1 MKERPELSQESG
13 AKKHKQIHF
22 QHRKV
27 GPNATE
33 KSVNVTRHTDD
44 KKLAKG
50 RKGKVKV
57 AKGHLDDEM
66 DMGESGWVESDLGES
81 DLGESGL
88 GESDLGESDL
98 GEPVLGEP
106 VLGESVLGESG
117 NETTSAGSSP
127 SSRSLPPRTAP
138 GRKVQSFTF

>member
-1 MKERPELSQESG
+1 MKERPELSQESR

-22 QHRKV
+22 QHREV

-33 KSVNVTRHTDD
+33 RAFNVTRHTDD

>member
-22 QHRKV
+22 QQREV

-33 KSVNVTRHTDD
+33 KAVNVTRHTDD

-66 DMGESGWVESDLGES
+66 DMGESGLVESDLGES

-88 GESDLGESDL
+88 GESDLRES
-98 GEPVLGEP
+98 G
-106 VLGESVLGESG
+106 LGESG
-117 NETTSAGSSP
+117 NETMSARSSP
-127 SSRSLPPRTAP
+127 ASRSLPPRTAP
-138 GRKVQSFTF
+138 GRRVQSFTFYASTEYWWECIK

>member
-1 MKERPELSQESG
+1 MKERPELSQESW

-22 QHRKV
+22 QQREL

-33 KSVNVTRHTDD
+33 KAVNVTRHTDD
-44 KKLAKG
+44 KKLDKG

-66 DMGESGWVESDLGES
+66 DMGESGWVESD
-81 DLGESGL
+81 L

>member
-1 MKERPELSQESG
+1 MKERPELSQESR

-22 QHRKV
+22 QHREV

-33 KSVNVTRHTDD
+33 RAFNVTRHTDD

-66 DMGESGWVESDLGES
+66 DMGESGWVESD
-81 DLGESGL
+81 L

-138 GRKVQSFTF
+138 GRRVQSFTF

>member
-1 MKERPELSQESG
+1 MKERPELSQESW

-22 QHRKV
+22 QHREV

-33 KSVNVTRHTDD
+33 RAFNVTRHTDD

-66 DMGESGWVESDLGES
+66 DMGESGWVESD
-81 DLGESGL
+81 L

-138 GRKVQSFTF
+138 GRRVQSFTF

>member
-1 MKERPELSQESG
+1 MKERPEPSQESW

-22 QHRKV
+22 KHREV

-33 KSVNVTRHTDD
+33 RAFNVTRHTDD

-66 DMGESGWVESDLGES
+66 DMGESDLVES

-88 GESDLGESDL
+88 GESDLGESGLGEPDL
-98 GEPVLGEP
+98 GEP
-106 VLGESVLGESG
+106 VLGESG
-117 NETTSAGSSP
+117 NETTSASSSP

-138 GRKVQSFTF
+138 GRRVQSFTF